1 MHRSPRPLR
10 ALAVSCALVLLV
22 ACSEPE
28 TSGGQFCASLSE
40 NMPVL
45 AGKVESQLDID
56 TLVETYTELDSRT
69 PLAIEESWHQLTVL
83 VQTAATVAPDDPAS
97 VQSMADAAYASE
109 RSARE
114 VATWVQATCG
124 FSMPAM
130 EGLEGPVTTPPAV
143 PTTAPPTVP
152 PTVPATEPVTTEPGA
167 SGPTATDPGATDP
180 GATDPATN
188 DPPTSG

>member
-10 ALAVSCALVLLV
+10 ALAASSALVLLAA

-40 NMPVL
+40 SMPVL

-56 TLVETYTELDSRT
+56 TLVETYTELDTRT
-69 PLAIEESWHQLTVL
+69 PLAIEESWRQLTVL
-83 VQTAATVAPDDPAS
+83 VQTAATVTPDDPAS

-114 VATWVQATCG
+114 VATWVEATCG

-143 PTTAPPTVP
+143 PTTAPPTV
-152 PTVPATEPVTTEPGA
+152 TSTEPVTTEPVTTEPAGA
-167 SGPTATDPGATDP
+167 DP

>member
-10 ALAVSCALVLLV
+10 ALAATSTLVLLATT

-28 TSGGQFCASLSE
+28 TSGGQFCATLSE
-40 NMPVL
+40 SMPVL
-45 AGKVESQLDID
+45 AGKVDSQLDID
-56 TLVETYTELDSRT
+56 TLVETYTTLDGRT

-97 VQSMADAAYASE
+97 VQAMADAAYASE

-143 PTTAPPTVP
+143 PTTAPRPTP
-152 PTVPATEPVTTEPGA
+152 
-167 SGPTATDPGATDP
+167 ATDP
-180 GATDPATN
+180 PATGPAGTDGSSDTEGTGDEVATS

>member
-10 ALAVSCALVLLV
+10 ALAASSTLVLLAAA

-45 AGKVESQLDID
+45 AGKVDSQLDID
-56 TLVETYTELDSRT
+56 TLVETYTDLDART
-69 PLAIEESWHQLTVL
+69 PLAIEESWRQLTVL
-83 VQTAATVAPDDPAS
+83 VQTAATVAPGDPAS
-97 VQSMADAAYASE
+97 VQAMADTAYASE

-152 PTVPATEPVTTEPGA
+152 ATQ
-167 SGPTATDPGATDP
+167 P
-180 GATDPATN
+180 GATDPAGTDPAATDPVTS